1 MAEYIEYTVIQTT
14 MPTLCAPP
22 PFLSIQVI
30 FSFFST
36 QNTFSSLRKEG
47 ISKSMAAKPQHS
59 PLFVSLIAAS
69 CHILNIDSEITI
81 LRRLSL

>member
-14 MPTLCAPP
+14 MPTLRAPP

-36 QNTFSSLRKEG
+36 QNTSSSLRKEG

-59 PLFVSLIAAS
+59 PLFFSLIAAS

-81 LRRLSL
+81 LCCLSF